1 MRRLSALLAG
11 YDQVAAHLRG
21 HWRHWYAIVQV
32 HGETRNEKPYY
43 RKPSPAEISVQVG
56 LVLTRGATAER
67 TIPFSLQQTAGT
79 LCCPRHPLTLAQLP
93 VSSFA
98 KGRSMSSR
106 NGFIETHI
114 YDYILANSLRDRDE
128 LKRLRQETRAMPMGG
143 MQISPD
149 QGQFMGLL
157 VELIGAKRI
166 VEVGTFTGYSSTAMA
181 LALPADGRLI
191 ACDVSDEF
199 TRIAQRYWQEAGV
212 ADKIELRLGPA
223 VATLDG
229 MLAAGEAG
237 CFDMAFIDADKENYD
252 AYYERC
258 LRLLRRGGLILIDNV
273 LWGGRPANAN
283 EQDESTAAIRALN
296 AKIRADERVT
306 ASLLSIGDGLTLA
319 RKR

>member
-1 MRRLSALLAG
+1 
-11 YDQVAAHLRG
+11 
-21 HWRHWYAIVQV
+21 
-32 HGETRNEKPYY
+32 
-43 RKPSPAEISVQVG
+43 
-56 LVLTRGATAER
+56 
-67 TIPFSLQQTAGT
+67 
-79 LCCPRHPLTLAQLP
+79 
-93 VSSFA
+93 
-98 KGRSMSSR
+98 MSSR

-128 LKRLRQETRAMPMGG
+128 LKRLRQETQAMPMGG
-143 MQISPD
+143 MQVSPD

-157 VELIGAKRI
+157 VELIDAKRI
-166 VEVGTFTGYSSTAMA
+166 VEVGTFTGYSSIAMA

-223 VATLDG
+223 VATLDE

-258 LRLLRRGGLILIDNV
+258 LQLLRPGGLILIDNV
-273 LWGGRPANAN
+273 LWGGRPADVN
-283 EQDESTAAIRALN
+283 EQDESTVAIRALN
-296 AKIRADERVT
+296 AKIHADERVT

>member
-1 MRRLSALLAG
+1 
-11 YDQVAAHLRG
+11 
-21 HWRHWYAIVQV
+21 
-32 HGETRNEKPYY
+32 
-43 RKPSPAEISVQVG
+43 
-56 LVLTRGATAER
+56 
-67 TIPFSLQQTAGT
+67 
-79 LCCPRHPLTLAQLP
+79 
-93 VSSFA
+93 
-98 KGRSMSSR
+98 MSSR

-128 LKRLRQETRAMPMGG
+128 LKRLRQETQAMPMGG

-166 VEVGTFTGYSSTAMA
+166 VEVGTFTGYSSIAMA

-223 VATLDG
+223 VATLNEI
-229 MLAAGEAG
+229 LAAGEAG

-258 LRLLRRGGLILIDNV
+258 LQLLRPGGLILIDNV
-273 LWGGRPANAN
+273 LWGGRPADVN
-283 EQDESTAAIRALN
+283 EQDESTVAIRALN
-296 AKIRADERVT
+296 AKIHADERVT

>member
-1 MRRLSALLAG
+1 
-11 YDQVAAHLRG
+11 
-21 HWRHWYAIVQV
+21 
-32 HGETRNEKPYY
+32 
-43 RKPSPAEISVQVG
+43 
-56 LVLTRGATAER
+56 
-67 TIPFSLQQTAGT
+67 
-79 LCCPRHPLTLAQLP
+79 
-93 VSSFA
+93 
-98 KGRSMSSR
+98 MSSR

-128 LKRLRQETRAMPMGG
+128 LKRLRQETQAMPMGG
-143 MQISPD
+143 MQVSPD

-166 VEVGTFTGYSSTAMA
+166 VEVGTFTGYSSIAMA
-181 LALPADGRLI
+181 LALPADGRLT

-199 TRIAQRYWQEAGV
+199 TSIARRYWQEAGV

-223 VATLDG
+223 VATLDE

-258 LRLLRRGGLILIDNV
+258 LQLLRPGGLILIDNV
-273 LWGGRPANAN
+273 LWGGRPADVN
-283 EQDESTAAIRALN
+283 EQDESTVAIRALN
-296 AKIRADERVT
+296 AKIHADERVT

>member
-1 MRRLSALLAG
+1 
-11 YDQVAAHLRG
+11 
-21 HWRHWYAIVQV
+21 
-32 HGETRNEKPYY
+32 
-43 RKPSPAEISVQVG
+43 
-56 LVLTRGATAER
+56 
-67 TIPFSLQQTAGT
+67 
-79 LCCPRHPLTLAQLP
+79 
-93 VSSFA
+93 
-98 KGRSMSSR
+98 MSSR

-128 LKRLRQETRAMPMGG
+128 LKRLRQETQDMPMGG

-166 VEVGTFTGYSSTAMA
+166 VEVGTFTGYSSIAMA
-181 LALPADGRLI
+181 LALPSDGRLI

-199 TRIAQRYWQEAGV
+199 TSIARRYWQEAGV

-258 LRLLRRGGLILIDNV
+258 LQLLRLGGLIMIDNV
-273 LWGGRPANAN
+273 LWGGRPADAN
-283 EQDESTAAIRALN
+283 EQDESTGVIRALN
-296 AKIRADERVT
+296 AKIHADERVT

>member
-1 MRRLSALLAG
+1 
-11 YDQVAAHLRG
+11 
-21 HWRHWYAIVQV
+21 
-32 HGETRNEKPYY
+32 
-43 RKPSPAEISVQVG
+43 
-56 LVLTRGATAER
+56 
-67 TIPFSLQQTAGT
+67 
-79 LCCPRHPLTLAQLP
+79 
-93 VSSFA
+93 
-98 KGRSMSSR
+98 MSSR

-128 LKRLRQETRAMPMGG
+128 LKRLRQETQDMPMGG

-166 VEVGTFTGYSSTAMA
+166 VEVGTFTGYSSIAMA

-199 TRIAQRYWQEAGV
+199 TSIARRYWQEAGV

-223 VATLDG
+223 VATLDE

-258 LRLLRRGGLILIDNV
+258 LQLLRPGGLIMIDNV
-273 LWGGRPANAN
+273 LWGGRPADVN
-283 EQDESTAAIRALN
+283 EQDESTVAIRALN
-296 AKIRADERVT
+296 AKIHADERVT

>member
-1 MRRLSALLAG
+1 
-11 YDQVAAHLRG
+11 
-21 HWRHWYAIVQV
+21 
-32 HGETRNEKPYY
+32 
-43 RKPSPAEISVQVG
+43 
-56 LVLTRGATAER
+56 
-67 TIPFSLQQTAGT
+67 
-79 LCCPRHPLTLAQLP
+79 
-93 VSSFA
+93 
-98 KGRSMSSR
+98 
-106 NGFIETHI
+106 
-114 YDYILANSLRDRDE
+114 
-128 LKRLRQETRAMPMGG
+128 MPMGG

-166 VEVGTFTGYSSTAMA
+166 VEVGTFTGYSSIAMA

-229 MLAAGEAG
+229 ILAAGEAG

-258 LRLLRRGGLILIDNV
+258 LQLLRPGGLILIDNV
-273 LWGGRPANAN
+273 LWGGRPADVN
-283 EQDESTAAIRALN
+283 EQDESTVAIRALN
-296 AKIRADERVT
+296 TKIHADERVT

>member
-1 MRRLSALLAG
+1 
-11 YDQVAAHLRG
+11 
-21 HWRHWYAIVQV
+21 
-32 HGETRNEKPYY
+32 
-43 RKPSPAEISVQVG
+43 
-56 LVLTRGATAER
+56 
-67 TIPFSLQQTAGT
+67 
-79 LCCPRHPLTLAQLP
+79 
-93 VSSFA
+93 
-98 KGRSMSSR
+98 MSSR

-128 LKRLRQETRAMPMGG
+128 LKRLRQETQTMPMGG
-143 MQISPD
+143 MQVSPD

-157 VELIGAKRI
+157 VELIDAKRI
-166 VEVGTFTGYSSTAMA
+166 VEVGTFTGYSSIAMA
-181 LALPADGRLI
+181 MALPADGRLI

-199 TRIAQRYWQEAGV
+199 TGIARRYWQEAGV

-223 VATLDG
+223 VTTLDE

-258 LRLLRRGGLILIDNV
+258 LQLLRPGGLILIDNV
-273 LWGGRPANAN
+273 LWGGRPADAN
-283 EQDESTAAIRALN
+283 VQDESTVAIRALN
-296 AKIRADERVT
+296 AKIHADERVT

>member
-1 MRRLSALLAG
+1 
-11 YDQVAAHLRG
+11 
-21 HWRHWYAIVQV
+21 
-32 HGETRNEKPYY
+32 
-43 RKPSPAEISVQVG
+43 
-56 LVLTRGATAER
+56 
-67 TIPFSLQQTAGT
+67 
-79 LCCPRHPLTLAQLP
+79 
-93 VSSFA
+93 
-98 KGRSMSSR
+98 MSSR

-128 LKRLRQETRAMPMGG
+128 LKRLRQETQAMPMGG

-166 VEVGTFTGYSSTAMA
+166 VEVGTFTGYSSIAMA

-223 VATLDG
+223 VATLDEI
-229 MLAAGEAG
+229 LAAGEAG

-258 LRLLRRGGLILIDNV
+258 LQLLRPGGLILIDNV
-273 LWGGRPANAN
+273 LWGGRPADVN
-283 EQDESTAAIRALN
+283 EQDESTVAIRALN
-296 AKIRADERVT
+296 VKIRADERVT

>member
-1 MRRLSALLAG
+1 
-11 YDQVAAHLRG
+11 
-21 HWRHWYAIVQV
+21 
-32 HGETRNEKPYY
+32 
-43 RKPSPAEISVQVG
+43 
-56 LVLTRGATAER
+56 
-67 TIPFSLQQTAGT
+67 
-79 LCCPRHPLTLAQLP
+79 
-93 VSSFA
+93 
-98 KGRSMSSR
+98 MSSR

-157 VELIGAKRI
+157 VELIDAKRI
-166 VEVGTFTGYSSTAMA
+166 VEVGTFTGYSSIAMA

-199 TRIAQRYWQEAGV
+199 TRIAQRYWQEADV

-258 LRLLRRGGLILIDNV
+258 LQLLRRGGLILIDNV
-273 LWGGRPANAN
+273 LWGGRPADVN
-283 EQDESTAAIRALN
+283 EQSESTVAIRALN

>member
-1 MRRLSALLAG
+1 
-11 YDQVAAHLRG
+11 
-21 HWRHWYAIVQV
+21 
-32 HGETRNEKPYY
+32 
-43 RKPSPAEISVQVG
+43 
-56 LVLTRGATAER
+56 
-67 TIPFSLQQTAGT
+67 
-79 LCCPRHPLTLAQLP
+79 
-93 VSSFA
+93 
-98 KGRSMSSR
+98 MSSR

-157 VELIGAKRI
+157 VELTGAKRI
-166 VEVGTFTGYSSTAMA
+166 VEVGTFTGYSSIAMA

-199 TRIAQRYWQEAGV
+199 TSIARRYWQETGV

-223 VATLDG
+223 VATLDE
-229 MLAAGEAG
+229 MLTAGEAG

-258 LRLLRRGGLILIDNV
+258 LQLLRPGGLILIDNV
-273 LWGGRPANAN
+273 LWGGRPADTN
-283 EQDESTAAIRALN
+283 EQDESTTAIRALN
-296 AKIRADERVT
+296 AKIHADERVT

>member
-1 MRRLSALLAG
+1 
-11 YDQVAAHLRG
+11 
-21 HWRHWYAIVQV
+21 
-32 HGETRNEKPYY
+32 
-43 RKPSPAEISVQVG
+43 
-56 LVLTRGATAER
+56 
-67 TIPFSLQQTAGT
+67 
-79 LCCPRHPLTLAQLP
+79 
-93 VSSFA
+93 
-98 KGRSMSSR
+98 MSSR

-128 LKRLRQETRAMPMGG
+128 LKRLRQETQAMPMGG

-166 VEVGTFTGYSSTAMA
+166 VEVGTFTGYSSIAMA

-223 VATLDG
+223 VATLNEI
-229 MLAAGEAG
+229 LAAGEAG

-258 LRLLRRGGLILIDNV
+258 LQLLRPGGLILIDNV
-273 LWGGRPANAN
+273 LWGGRPADVN
-283 EQDESTAAIRALN
+283 EQDESTVAIRALN
-296 AKIRADERVT
+296 VKIRADERVT

>member
-1 MRRLSALLAG
+1 
-11 YDQVAAHLRG
+11 
-21 HWRHWYAIVQV
+21 
-32 HGETRNEKPYY
+32 
-43 RKPSPAEISVQVG
+43 
-56 LVLTRGATAER
+56 
-67 TIPFSLQQTAGT
+67 
-79 LCCPRHPLTLAQLP
+79 
-93 VSSFA
+93 
-98 KGRSMSSR
+98 MSSR

-166 VEVGTFTGYSSTAMA
+166 VEVGTFTGYSSIAMA

-199 TRIAQRYWQEAGV
+199 TSIARRYWQEAGV

-223 VATLDG
+223 VATLDE

-258 LRLLRRGGLILIDNV
+258 LQLLRPGGLILIDNV
-273 LWGGRPANAN
+273 LWGGRPADDN
-283 EQDESTAAIRALN
+283 EQTESTVAIRALN
-296 AKIRADERVT
+296 AKIHADERVT

>member
-1 MRRLSALLAG
+1 
-11 YDQVAAHLRG
+11 
-21 HWRHWYAIVQV
+21 
-32 HGETRNEKPYY
+32 
-43 RKPSPAEISVQVG
+43 
-56 LVLTRGATAER
+56 
-67 TIPFSLQQTAGT
+67 
-79 LCCPRHPLTLAQLP
+79 
-93 VSSFA
+93 
-98 KGRSMSSR
+98 MSSR

-157 VELIGAKRI
+157 VELIDAKRI
-166 VEVGTFTGYSSTAMA
+166 VEVGTFTGYSSIAMA

-199 TRIAQRYWQEAGV
+199 TNIARRYWQKAGV

-223 VATLDG
+223 VATLDE
-229 MLAAGEAG
+229 MLATGEAG

-258 LRLLRRGGLILIDNV
+258 LQLLRPGGLILIDNV
-273 LWGGRPANAN
+273 LWGGRPADTN
-283 EQDESTAAIRALN
+283 EQSESTVAIRALN
-296 AKIRADERVT
+296 AKIHADERVT

>member
-1 MRRLSALLAG
+1 
-11 YDQVAAHLRG
+11 
-21 HWRHWYAIVQV
+21 
-32 HGETRNEKPYY
+32 
-43 RKPSPAEISVQVG
+43 
-56 LVLTRGATAER
+56 
-67 TIPFSLQQTAGT
+67 
-79 LCCPRHPLTLAQLP
+79 
-93 VSSFA
+93 
-98 KGRSMSSR
+98 MSSR

-128 LKRLRQETRAMPMGG
+128 LKRLRQETQAMPMGG
-143 MQISPD
+143 MQVSPD

-166 VEVGTFTGYSSTAMA
+166 VEVGTFTGYSSIAMA

-199 TRIAQRYWQEAGV
+199 TSIARRYWQEAGV

-258 LRLLRRGGLILIDNV
+258 LQLLRPGGLILIDNV
-273 LWGGRPANAN
+273 LWGGRPADVN
-283 EQDESTAAIRALN
+283 EQDESTVAIRALN
-296 AKIRADERVT
+296 AKIHADERVT

>member
-1 MRRLSALLAG
+1 
-11 YDQVAAHLRG
+11 
-21 HWRHWYAIVQV
+21 
-32 HGETRNEKPYY
+32 
-43 RKPSPAEISVQVG
+43 
-56 LVLTRGATAER
+56 
-67 TIPFSLQQTAGT
+67 
-79 LCCPRHPLTLAQLP
+79 
-93 VSSFA
+93 
-98 KGRSMSSR
+98 MSSR

-191 ACDVSDEF
+191 ACDISDEF
-199 TRIAQRYWQEAGV
+199 TRIARRYWQEAGV

>member
-1 MRRLSALLAG
+1 
-11 YDQVAAHLRG
+11 
-21 HWRHWYAIVQV
+21 
-32 HGETRNEKPYY
+32 
-43 RKPSPAEISVQVG
+43 
-56 LVLTRGATAER
+56 
-67 TIPFSLQQTAGT
+67 
-79 LCCPRHPLTLAQLP
+79 
-93 VSSFA
+93 
-98 KGRSMSSR
+98 MSSR

-128 LKRLRQETRAMPMGG
+128 LKRLRQETQDMPMGG

-166 VEVGTFTGYSSTAMA
+166 VEVGTFTGYSSIAMA
-181 LALPADGRLI
+181 LALPVDGRLI

-199 TRIAQRYWQEAGV
+199 TSIARRYWQEAGV

-223 VATLDG
+223 VATLDE

-258 LRLLRRGGLILIDNV
+258 LQLLRRGGLIMIDNV
-273 LWGGRPANAN
+273 LWGGRPADAN
-283 EQDESTAAIRALN
+283 EQDESTGVIRALN
-296 AKIRADERVT
+296 AKIHADERVT

>member
-1 MRRLSALLAG
+1 
-11 YDQVAAHLRG
+11 
-21 HWRHWYAIVQV
+21 
-32 HGETRNEKPYY
+32 
-43 RKPSPAEISVQVG
+43 
-56 LVLTRGATAER
+56 
-67 TIPFSLQQTAGT
+67 
-79 LCCPRHPLTLAQLP
+79 
-93 VSSFA
+93 
-98 KGRSMSSR
+98 MSSR

-128 LKRLRQETRAMPMGG
+128 LKRLRQETQAMPMGG

-166 VEVGTFTGYSSTAMA
+166 VEVGTFTGYSSIAMA

-229 MLAAGEAG
+229 ILAAGEAG

-258 LRLLRRGGLILIDNV
+258 LQLLRPGGLILIDNV
-273 LWGGRPANAN
+273 LWGGRPADVN
-283 EQDESTAAIRALN
+283 EQDESTVAIRALN

>member
-1 MRRLSALLAG
+1 
-11 YDQVAAHLRG
+11 
-21 HWRHWYAIVQV
+21 
-32 HGETRNEKPYY
+32 
-43 RKPSPAEISVQVG
+43 
-56 LVLTRGATAER
+56 
-67 TIPFSLQQTAGT
+67 
-79 LCCPRHPLTLAQLP
+79 
-93 VSSFA
+93 
-98 KGRSMSSR
+98 MSSR
-106 NGFIETHI
+106 NGFIAAHI
-114 YDYILANSLRDRDE
+114 YDYILANSLRDRDVF
-128 LKRLRQETRAMPMGG
+128 KRLRQETRAMPMGG

-199 TRIAQRYWQEAGV
+199 TRIARRYWQEAGV

-223 VATLDG
+223 VATLDE

-237 CFDMAFIDADKENYD
+237 CFDMAFIDADKESYD

-258 LRLLRRGGLILIDNV
+258 LRLLRPSGLILIDNV
-273 LWGGRPANAN
+273 LWGGRPADAN

>member
-1 MRRLSALLAG
+1 
-11 YDQVAAHLRG
+11 
-21 HWRHWYAIVQV
+21 
-32 HGETRNEKPYY
+32 
-43 RKPSPAEISVQVG
+43 
-56 LVLTRGATAER
+56 
-67 TIPFSLQQTAGT
+67 
-79 LCCPRHPLTLAQLP
+79 
-93 VSSFA
+93 
-98 KGRSMSSR
+98 MSSR

-128 LKRLRQETRAMPMGG
+128 LKRLRQETQAMPMGG
-143 MQISPD
+143 MQVSPD

-157 VELIGAKRI
+157 VELTGAKRI
-166 VEVGTFTGYSSTAMA
+166 VEVGTFTGYSSIAMA

-212 ADKIELRLGPA
+212 ADKIELRLGPG

-258 LRLLRRGGLILIDNV
+258 LQLLRPGGLILIDNV
-273 LWGGRPANAN
+273 LWGGRAADAN
-283 EQDESTAAIRALN
+283 EQSESTVAIRALN
-296 AKIRADERVT
+296 AKIHADERVT

>member
-1 MRRLSALLAG
+1 
-11 YDQVAAHLRG
+11 
-21 HWRHWYAIVQV
+21 
-32 HGETRNEKPYY
+32 
-43 RKPSPAEISVQVG
+43 
-56 LVLTRGATAER
+56 
-67 TIPFSLQQTAGT
+67 
-79 LCCPRHPLTLAQLP
+79 
-93 VSSFA
+93 
-98 KGRSMSSR
+98 MSSR

-143 MQISPD
+143 MQVSPD

-166 VEVGTFTGYSSTAMA
+166 VEVGTFTGYSSIAMA

-199 TRIAQRYWQEAGV
+199 TSIARRYWQEANV

-223 VATLDG
+223 VATLDS
-229 MLAAGEAG
+229 MLVAGEAG

-258 LRLLRRGGLILIDNV
+258 LQLLRPGGLILIDNV
-273 LWGGRPANAN
+273 LWGGRPADAN
-283 EQDESTAAIRALN
+283 EQDESTTEIRALN
-296 AKIRADERVT
+296 AKIHADERVT

>member
-1 MRRLSALLAG
+1 
-11 YDQVAAHLRG
+11 
-21 HWRHWYAIVQV
+21 
-32 HGETRNEKPYY
+32 
-43 RKPSPAEISVQVG
+43 
-56 LVLTRGATAER
+56 
-67 TIPFSLQQTAGT
+67 
-79 LCCPRHPLTLAQLP
+79 
-93 VSSFA
+93 
-98 KGRSMSSR
+98 MSSR

-181 LALPADGRLI
+181 LALPAEGRLI

-237 CFDMAFIDADKENYD
+237 CFGRIDLNRQRAVGR
-252 AYYERC
+252 ATRRC
-258 LRLLRRGGLILIDNV
+258 QRAGRKHGGD
-273 LWGGRPANAN
+273 
-283 EQDESTAAIRALN
+283 SRAQRQN
-296 AKIRADERVT
+296 PR
-306 ASLLSIGDGLTLA
+306 
-319 RKR
+319 